1 MTKFFLSIYDFLS
14 RRRWLAVMLLL
25 VCLFASMLLS
35 LRLRYKE
42 NAADFLPQDAQ
53 NRRYTEIYNALGD
66 NSQIVVLFKADSS
79 LFPDGEERRM
89 QLMEAVDLFEEK
101 WAQVD
106 TAALLTVRMEETE
119 IADAMDYIRKHI
131 AIFLTPADYR
141 RIDSL
146 LSQPDY
152 LATCMRNVKRMV
164 SFPMPPMAR
173 EAVVND
179 PLNLFS
185 PALQRLA
192 GLSQS
197 DAYKVEEGYLF
208 DENDRYAFAFVK
220 TPYSSNDTKNNAR
233 LDKELKSV
241 SGQVS
246 AEVEGVV
253 VSAVGAPLIA
263 VSNAS
268 QIKRDSL
275 ISMAIAIVLIML
287 VLWRVMGRKRN
298 IFWIAFSILFGWLFA
313 LGMIALF
320 KPDISIIVI
329 GIGSVLVGIAVNY
342 PLHFLDHLREHSDRR
357 ETLKDM
363 VDPLVTGNI
372 TTVSAFACLL
382 FVRAEAMRD
391 LGLFGALLLIGC
403 ILFVMLFLPQLAKPG
418 MRERERRRLELEKV
432 AERGA
437 GTSKWARRALVPVLL
452 LTAVFG
458 YFSTGTSFDADLH
471 NINYM
476 TAEQRGDLD
485 LLSGLQ
491 SDTASGTVYIVAKGA
506 DLEQALRTNELL
518 WDNLD
523 DRKPAGIALSGINGL
538 IPSLQRQRQ
547 ALENW
552 HGFRE
557 ACPDLG
563 RQLQAEAQRCGFTP
577 NAFDAF
583 ISTLQRDYSEVPVG
597 EMTLLQSVCG
607 NYMLRQ
613 GDSVSIVTFAH
624 AAPSETVALQES
636 VSRRGVEGTF
646 AFDASSVGS
655 RLVNALSDD
664 FNYILYMCGFVVF
677 FFLWLSLGRIELA
690 LLSFL
695 PLTVGWLWILGL
707 MDIFA
712 VKFNIVNIIL
722 ATFIFGQGDDYTIF
736 ITEGLMYEYAYGKKR
751 LRSYRRSVI
760 ISGVLMFIGIGTLI
774 FARHPAMRSLAEVA
788 VIGMATVVLMACY
801 LPPLIY
807 RWMTVKKGKVRQ
819 VPVTLKRLLY
829 TFVTLFVFFIAAFVF
844 VTPYTLIY
852 KFIGKDSE
860 AKRLRFHRMINRFTR
875 FATRHLPGVRFN
887 LESGTGEDFSK
898 PAVIVANHQSHLDLL
913 CILMLNPKIVIITN
927 DWVWRNPVYG
937 IIIRYAEFYP
947 ASNGYDNNFPKLQSL
962 IRRGYSIMV
971 FPEGTRSVD
980 GRTGRFH
987 KGAFQLAQ
995 QLQADILPIYIHG
1008 AEHVMPKND
1017 LLLREGEVCVR
1028 IGRRYDASLLQNGDA
1043 REWAATVRNGFVSE
1057 LSDMRR
1063 EKENEAY
1070 FAYLVRHQYLYKGG
1084 AVASRCRRALAHP
1097 ETVSL
1102 QNYEAGQGEQPLLLA
1117 LAHPDEQID
1126 VRFDNEDDY
1135 LLAKNCAIVP
1145 DNLHYTLNGDG
1156 NVS

>member
-25 VCLFASMLLS
+25 VCMFASVLLS

-79 LFPDGEERRM
+79 LFPDGEERHM
-89 QLMEAVDLFEEK
+89 QLMEAVDIFEEK

-246 AEVEGVV
+246 AEVEGVD

-342 PLHFLDHLREHSDRR
+342 PLHFLDHLREHPDRR

-403 ILFVMLFLPQLAKPG
+403 ILFVMLFLPLLAKPG
-418 MRERERRRLELEKV
+418 MHERAGRRLEPEKV
-432 AERGA
+432 AERGG

-476 TAEQRGDLD
+476 TA
-485 LLSGLQ
+485 
-491 SDTASGTVYIVAKGA
+491 
-506 DLEQALRTNELL
+506 
-518 WDNLD
+518 
-523 DRKPAGIALSGINGL
+523 
-538 IPSLQRQRQ
+538 
-547 ALENW
+547 
-552 HGFRE
+552 
-557 ACPDLG
+557 
-563 RQLQAEAQRCGFTP
+563 
-577 NAFDAF
+577 
-583 ISTLQRDYSEVPVG
+583 
-597 EMTLLQSVCG
+597 
-607 NYMLRQ
+607 
-613 GDSVSIVTFAH
+613 
-624 AAPSETVALQES
+624 
-636 VSRRGVEGTF
+636 
-646 AFDASSVGS
+646 
-655 RLVNALSDD
+655 
-664 FNYILYMCGFVVF
+664 
-677 FFLWLSLGRIELA
+677 
-690 LLSFL
+690 
-695 PLTVGWLWILGL
+695 
-707 MDIFA
+707 
-712 VKFNIVNIIL
+712 
-722 ATFIFGQGDDYTIF
+722 
-736 ITEGLMYEYAYGKKR
+736 
-751 LRSYRRSVI
+751 
-760 ISGVLMFIGIGTLI
+760 
-774 FARHPAMRSLAEVA
+774 
-788 VIGMATVVLMACY
+788 
-801 LPPLIY
+801 
-807 RWMTVKKGKVRQ
+807 
-819 VPVTLKRLLY
+819 
-829 TFVTLFVFFIAAFVF
+829 
-844 VTPYTLIY
+844 
-852 KFIGKDSE
+852 
-860 AKRLRFHRMINRFTR
+860 
-875 FATRHLPGVRFN
+875 
-887 LESGTGEDFSK
+887 
-898 PAVIVANHQSHLDLL
+898 
-913 CILMLNPKIVIITN
+913 
-927 DWVWRNPVYG
+927 
-937 IIIRYAEFYP
+937 
-947 ASNGYDNNFPKLQSL
+947 
-962 IRRGYSIMV
+962 
-971 FPEGTRSVD
+971 
-980 GRTGRFH
+980 
-987 KGAFQLAQ
+987 
-995 QLQADILPIYIHG
+995 
-1008 AEHVMPKND
+1008 
-1017 LLLREGEVCVR
+1017 
-1028 IGRRYDASLLQNGDA
+1028 
-1043 REWAATVRNGFVSE
+1043 
-1057 LSDMRR
+1057 
-1063 EKENEAY
+1063 
-1070 FAYLVRHQYLYKGG
+1070 
-1084 AVASRCRRALAHP
+1084 
-1097 ETVSL
+1097 
-1102 QNYEAGQGEQPLLLA
+1102 
-1117 LAHPDEQID
+1117 
-1126 VRFDNEDDY
+1126 
-1135 LLAKNCAIVP
+1135 
-1145 DNLHYTLNGDG
+1145 
-1156 NVS
+1156 